1 MKMKRKNKKWFLAV
15 LTAALAGATAVGCTG
30 KNDGEGNP
38 DLRQETEIQGSA
50 MEGKGA
56 QADLRDGTY
65 EIRVD
70 SSSSMFRITHCEL
83 TVKDGSMEAVMT
95 MGGTGYRY
103 LYMGTGE
110 EAKKASEE
118 AYIPY
123 EETAE
128 GAHTFRIP
136 VRALDEEIPCS
147 AFSKKKET
155 WYDRSLVFCSDSLP
169 MAAWREGALSTPK
182 QLGLQDG
189 TYEAEVTLSGG
200 SGKAILM
207 TPCQIQVKQG
217 EATALLVWDSP
228 NYDYM
233 KVGEERFEPLKEGE
247 EPGVDTE
254 GKSVFRI
261 PVPFFGREMKVIAD
275 TIAMSEPHEIEYT
288 LLFQEPSIPM
298 ASFAE
303 LLYADQFSIG
313 RWEEEYPLI
322 TIKEGG
328 QFLVVPEG
336 KEKPEGISDE
346 ITVLF
351 QPLDEI
357 YLAATSAMD
366 LFRALDSVDSIT
378 LSGTESSGW
387 HIKEAKEAM
396 EDGKMIYAG
405 KYNSPDYERILSEG
419 CDLAVESTMI
429 YHAPKVKEQLE
440 RLGIPVLVERSSYE
454 SHPLGRMEWI
464 KLYGVLMGKEEQAN
478 AVFEEQLR
486 QLEPILDK
494 ASAGRTAAFFYIHSN
509 GMVNVRKPGDYVSKM
524 IKLAGGEYVPNTG
537 SGEENALST
546 MNMQMEAFYAGA
558 KDADHLIYNSAV
570 DGGVEDLEELL
581 EKSSFLK
588 DFKAVKEG
596 NVWCTEK
603 SMFQETMGIG
613 NMMMDLYRIF
623 TEEDPKGLTCLY
635 RLK

>member
-1 MKMKRKNKKWFLAV
+1 M
-15 LTAALAGATAVGCTG
+15 
-30 KNDGEGNP
+30 
-38 DLRQETEIQGSA
+38 
-50 MEGKGA
+50 
-56 QADLRDGTY
+56 
-65 EIRVD
+65 
-70 SSSSMFRITHCEL
+70 
-83 TVKDGSMEAVMT
+83 
-95 MGGTGYRY
+95 
-103 LYMGTGE
+103 
-110 EAKKASEE
+110 
-118 AYIPY
+118 
-123 EETAE
+123 
-128 GAHTFRIP
+128 
-136 VRALDEEIPCS
+136 
-147 AFSKKKET
+147 
-155 WYDRSLVFCSDSLP
+155 
-169 MAAWREGALSTPK
+169 
-182 QLGLQDG
+182 
-189 TYEAEVTLSGG
+189 
-200 SGKAILM
+200 
-207 TPCQIQVKQG
+207 
-217 EATALLVWDSP
+217 
-228 NYDYM
+228 
-233 KVGEERFEPLKEGE
+233 
-247 EPGVDTE
+247 
-254 GKSVFRI
+254 
-261 PVPFFGREMKVIAD
+261 
-275 TIAMSEPHEIEYT
+275 
-288 LLFQEPSIPM
+288 
-298 ASFAE
+298 
-303 LLYADQFSIG
+303 
-313 RWEEEYPLI
+313 
-322 TIKEGG
+322 
-328 QFLVVPEG
+328 VVPEG

-494 ASAGRTAAFFYIHSN
+494 ASVGRTAAFFYIHSN

-524 IKLAGGEYVPNTG
+524 IELAGGEYVPNTG

-558 KDADHLIYNSAV
+558 RDADHLIYNSAV

-613 NMMMDLYRIF
+613 NMIMDLYRIF